1 MSDVQEKRITYSFS
15 CPLPCNREIRV
26 EARNFPDAVDE
37 MIKAGAMGCRSG
49 KKQFLCEKAHFDMP
63 PMPERRVMGMKIV
76 VIMVRRRT
84 TRLVLLA
91 SIDIRLFI
99 MDRYISMKLDI
110 ISRYMSVSSKNF
122 DRWS

>member
-76 VIMVRRRT
+76 AMMVST
-84 TRLVLLA
+84 FITWF
-91 SIDIRLFI
+91 IRLL
-99 MDRYISMKLDI
+99 RLE
-110 ISRYMSVSSKNF
+110 R
-122 DRWS
+122 